1 MLPSGD
7 WRSIIKIRLRK
18 PDQVAHALIRGTTI
32 IRTISPFIYQINVL
46 TDNPSWA
53 ETMDGFISTTISNR
67 EHVVLRKRKDCVRVI
82 QDEKQEQVS
91 VWL

>member
-1 MLPSGD
+1 MLQLASAVEECPE
-7 WRSIIKIRLRK
+7 IKIRLRK

-53 ETMDGFISTTISNR
+53 ETMDGFKSR
-67 EHVVLRKRKDCVRVI
+67 R
-82 QDEKQEQVS
+82 
-91 VWL
+91 